1 MSACVLCR
9 PRRKVVARLVVQALQ
24 RLVELLQGGAGQVEE
39 EPVEGVGLE
48 EAEENDLVNC

>member
-1 MSACVLCR
+1 M
-9 PRRKVVARLVVQALQ
+9 VARLVVRALQ

-48 EAEENDLVNC
+48 EAEENYLVNC